1 MFSKDGLQAEARGQE
16 ARGPTGILT
25 ADRVAPR
32 PGVIANAWHGSLSS
46 SSCQTSSTLSTTFT
60 LKTWTK
66 SHSEQAT
73 ALRLSKRT
81 TISEMAGGRSVLEA
95 LPFLMPWLK
104 YLFKQGRNLQGHTGL
119 FPQAYTA
126 PAPPVGSAAPHDSPL
141 QNGKSALHP
150 LDEESETESA
160 AHPQEH
166 SSATIHAPIPKS
178 PAILQQNGDHS
189 RSTAEFSSYSATT
202 MSSTVQHRRI
212 GSGSDGEV
220 MKATLTDVQQ
230 AIEQLGRPDHEVAE
244 DSDRERSFS
253 FASSRDGDGG
263 ETETETD
270 YENSDIDI
278 ADVGG
283 EGYHVGARRKLAMSV
298 AETARRAMEEADKL
312 NAITN
317 SMPSARRM
325 VSPPINVEMSDE
337 SDDED
342 YTRRSESYRRAYPH
356 IPEEDEEEAR
366 GTAAEKDSSA
376 IAVSAAHSTAT
387 TVTSTPLDNP
397 VNSDTPTASAIRS
410 EEAQA
415 KPASSAG
422 SNSAT
427 SAPSSNKRSST
438 SDTRA
443 SDPRRA
449 SSPRSNG
456 YVMVSSLDGVVR
468 SVSPQPQGQEMQMH
482 PPLGNLLLEQGEKE
496 GVEKKEKSPTEW
508 TLDDVLEWL
517 KSKGFD
523 EDVQSKFLGAF
534 SFFFLLCVCSVR
546 RSLRR
551 SEQEIT
557 GDVLLELDANLLKT
571 EIGIMAFGKRV
582 RIANAIVELRGQ
594 LSSSPSSFHGQ
605 GQLFQQSPETSPPSF
620 PGSTSYHPASTPPHM
635 LHGATSYSPLGGHY
649 MPGLSIGGQP
659 PAHSRTYSASQNS
672 QRSIPGSTSMPPMQV
687 FYPQGVPGGG
697 MQPSTSLPSPLAPTF
712 ASGWSGVPG
721 LGSNPGAVN
730 GHRVGPESVAGSVL
744 SREDNQD
751 KDKDGV
757 GLGLMVHEQ
766 ERVRRPAHLSLSPS
780 DGALSDQ
787 VHAVNGDED
796 GAGIEEEERGHL
808 SEVRSF
814 FPLALDP
821 DSNFLL
827 ICRRTW
833 V

>member
-1 MFSKDGLQAEARGQE
+1 LFSKDGLQAGARGQE

-32 PGVIANAWHGSLSS
+32 PGVIPNAWHGSLSS

-342 YTRRSESYRRAYPH
+342 YTRRSESYRRAHPH

-427 SAPSSNKRSST
+427 SAPSSNKRSSN

-534 SFFFLLCVCSVR
+534 FFFFCFAFVR
-546 RSLRR
+546 FGAHC
-551 SEQEIT
+551 
-557 GDVLLELDANLLKT
+557 GDQNK
-571 EIGIMAFGKRV
+571 KSR
-582 RIANAIVELRGQ
+582 
-594 LSSSPSSFHGQ
+594 
-605 GQLFQQSPETSPPSF
+605 
-620 PGSTSYHPASTPPHM
+620 
-635 LHGATSYSPLGGHY
+635 ATYFWSW
-649 MPGLSIGGQP
+649 
-659 PAHSRTYSASQNS
+659 T
-672 QRSIPGSTSMPPMQV
+672 
-687 FYPQGVPGGG
+687 
-697 MQPSTSLPSPLAPTF
+697 PTF
-712 ASGWSGVPG
+712 
-721 LGSNPGAVN
+721 
-730 GHRVGPESVAGSVL
+730 
-744 SREDNQD
+744 
-751 KDKDGV
+751 
-757 GLGLMVHEQ
+757 
-766 ERVRRPAHLSLSPS
+766 
-780 DGALSDQ
+780 
-787 VHAVNGDED
+787 
-796 GAGIEEEERGHL
+796 
-808 SEVRSF
+808 
-814 FPLALDP
+814 
-821 DSNFLL
+821 
-827 ICRRTW
+827 
-833 V
+833 